1 MWRTVTKRKEA
12 LVMRP
17 SRIPR
22 SQFMFRIGQPQI
34 AESELSMV
42 VEEQRLVDKG
52 GGLTTPQPK

>member
-1 MWRTVTKRKEA
+1 
-12 LVMRP
+12 
-17 SRIPR
+17 
-22 SQFMFRIGQPQI
+22 MFRIGQPQI